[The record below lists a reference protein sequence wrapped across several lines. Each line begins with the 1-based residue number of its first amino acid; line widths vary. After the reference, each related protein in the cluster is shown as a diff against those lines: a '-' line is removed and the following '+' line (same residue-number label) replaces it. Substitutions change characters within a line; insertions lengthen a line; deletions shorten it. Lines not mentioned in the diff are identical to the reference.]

1 MKKLV
6 YLLIPVFL
14 LAACG
19 DPVTPPEPPKA
30 TLSVTP
36 STLAFSTAESSTL
49 SLTVKSSGKWTVSV
63 GNGGSWCRPDSY
75 NGNGDGTLGVT
86 AAANGTT
93 EARSTTLN
101 FSGEGGTT
109 ATVQVTQVAGKGNPV
124 QTTTVPLAAAPKTWD
139 GTKRADIT
147 YQLLVYSFADG
158 KGGDRWGDLKGV
170 TDHLDYIDGLGA
182 SAIWLSPIQQSS
194 SYHGYSVDNYGQI
207 DSHLGN
213 DSDFQTLINTAKGK
227 RIDIYMDYVL
237 NHSGT
242 GTSWFQDALGNA
254 SSTYRD
260 WYVFSNNYQ
269 ADVAA
274 GRIDNFAGASD
285 PGMGTWHQVGGGYKG
300 RLHFKVDWSGT
311 QKTVTVTESTDAAQS
326 SNASASMWLWIGNA
340 GAVGLYPSGGNIHE
354 ITLDV
359 DTDWGFLVR
368 TTGSSSDWSAGTK
381 WGTPAGGKA
390 IVFGTPFVLASN
402 ASGDPGNIVFGD
414 SVSYYFGSFDG
425 SMPDLNYGPY
435 ASASTH
441 PCFQALAESADKW
454 INMGVNGLR
463 LDAVIWIYQKQTT
476 ANVSFLKQWY
486 DRCNATYKAR
496 GEQGDIYMVGEA
508 WTDNAEGCAP
518 YYKALPSNFNF
529 WYWDA
534 LRECINGGE
543 GKMKG
548 KDFAEKIMS
557 FRNLFKAQRSDFI
570 DAIKLTNH
578 DENRAASD
586 LNRSLEKEKLAAAVL
601 LTSPGKPYIYQ
612 GEELGY
618 WGTKK
623 DEQDEWRRAP
633 MKWTKSGTVAD
644 AALMVWG
651 DRVDR
656 SMLTADISVEA
667 QEANAGSLLNVYKT
681 FGRLR
686 NSYVSL
692 ASGEISEHG
701 TYNHSNSRFAGLG
714 VWYRT
719 SGTEK
724 TLVVHNF
731 SDKKVT
737 ASFGTE
743 DLSRVI
749 GLNGSGE
756 VKTTTT
762 DGVLT
767 DNTLTL
773 NAYSSVVFL
782 ISE

>member
-19 DPVTPPEPPKA
+19 DPVTPPEPAKA

-36 STLAFSTAESSTL
+36 STLAFTTAESSTL
-49 SLTVKSSGKWTVSV
+49 NLTVKSSGKWTVSV

-93 EARSTTLN
+93 EARSTTLS

-158 KGGDRWGDLKGV
+158 KGSDRWGDLKGV

-194 SYHGYSVDNYGQI
+194 SYHGYSVDNYFEI

-213 DSDFQTLINTAKGK
+213 DADFQTLINTAKGK
-227 RIDIYMDYVL
+227 DIDIYMDYVL

-254 SSTYRD
+254 SSTYRN
-260 WYVFSNNYQ
+260 WYVFSNNPTE
-269 ADVAA
+269 DEKA
-274 GRIDNFAGASD
+274 GRIDNYAGATS
-285 PGMGTWHQVGGGYKG
+285 PGMGEWHQVGVGVGYKG

-311 QKTVTVTESTDAAQS
+311 QKTVTVTESTASAQS
-326 SNASASMWLWIGNA
+326 SNASASMWLWIGNV
-340 GAVGLYPSGGNIHE
+340 GAVGLYPSGGDIHE

-368 TTGSSSDWSAGTK
+368 TTGSSTDWGAGTK
-381 WGTPAGGKA
+381 WGTPSGGKA
-390 IVFGTPFVLASN
+390 IVFGTPFTLASN
-402 ASGDPGNIVFGD
+402 ASGDPGNIVF
-414 SVSYYFGSFDG
+414 SNNVSYYFGSFDG

-435 ASASTH
+435 ATASTH

-463 LDAVIWIYQKQTT
+463 LDAVIWIYQNRTA
-476 ANVSFLKQWY
+476 ANVSFLQQWY

-496 GEQGDIYMVGEA
+496 GGQGDIYMVAES
-508 WTDNAEGCAP
+508 WTDNVEQCAP
-518 YYKALPSNFNF
+518 YYKGVPSNFNF
-529 WYWDA
+529 WFWYTLKD
-534 LRECINGGE
+534 RISKNTGN
-543 GKMKG
+543 
-548 KDFAEKIMS
+548 DFAATVAY
-557 FRNLFKAQRSDFI
+557 FRGLFKAQRSDFI

-578 DENRAASD
+578 DEVRAASD
-586 LNRSLEKEKLAAAVL
+586 LGRSLEKEKLAAAVL

-618 WGTKK
+618 WGVKNNG
-623 DEQDEWRRAP
+623 DEYVRAP

-644 AALMVWG
+644 AALG
-651 DRVDR
+651 GKVDGT
-656 SMLTADISVEA
+656 MLTADISVEA
-667 QEANAGSLLNVYKT
+667 QEANAGSLLNVYKS

-701 TYNHSNSRFAGLG
+701 TYNSKNTRFAGLG
-714 VWYRT
+714 AWYRT

-731 SDKKVT
+731 SGSKIT

-749 GLNGSGE
+749 GLNGGGE
-756 VKTTTT
+756 LKTTTT

-767 DNTLTL
+767 DNTLML
-773 NAYSSVVFL
+773 NAYSSAVFL

>member
-1 MKKLV
+1 MKR
-6 YLLIPVFL
+6 LLYFL
-14 LAACG
+14 LPLLCLAACD
-19 DPVTPPEPPKA
+19 DPSTPPEPSKD

-36 STLAFSTAESSTL
+36 ATLAFSTPESATL
-49 SLTVKSSGKWTVSV
+49 SLTVQSSGKWTVSV
-63 GNGGSWCRPDSY
+63 ANGGSWCQPDSY
-75 NGNGDGTLGVT
+75 SGSGNATVKVT
-86 AAANGTT
+86 ASANTT
-93 EARSTTLN
+93 TQARSTTLS
-101 FSGEGGTT
+101 FSGAGGTS
-109 ATVQVTQVAGKGNPV
+109 ASVQVTQVAGKENPV

-158 KGGDRWGDLKGV
+158 KGSDRWGDLQGV
-170 TDHLDYIDGLGA
+170 TDHLDYLDGLGA

-194 SYHGYSVDNYGQI
+194 AYHGYSVDNYSQI

-213 DSDFQTLINTAKGK
+213 DTDFQTLINAAKGK
-227 RIDIYMDYVL
+227 GIDIYMDYVL

-242 GTSWFQDALGNA
+242 GTTWFQDALGNA

-260 WYVFSNNYQ
+260 WYVFSNNPS
-269 ADVAA
+269 ADEKA
-274 GRIDNFAGASD
+274 GRIDNYGGATS
-285 PGMGTWHQVGGGYKG
+285 PGMGDWHQVGVGVGYKG

-311 QKTVTVTESTDAAQS
+311 AKTVTVTESTDAPQA
-326 SNASASMWLWIGNA
+326 SNASASIWLWIGNA
-340 GAVGLYPSGGNIHE
+340 GAVGLYETSAGIHE

-368 TTGSSSDWSAGTK
+368 TTGSSTDWSAGTK

-390 IVFGTPFVLASN
+390 LVLGTPFTLASN
-402 ASGDPGNIVFGD
+402 VSGDPGNIVFSD
-414 SVSYYFGSFDG
+414 NVSYYFGSFDS

-435 ASASTH
+435 ATASTH

-463 LDAVIWIYQKQTT
+463 LDADIWIYQKQAT
-476 ANVSFLKQWY
+476 ANIAFLKQWY
-486 DRCNATYKAR
+486 ERCNATYKAR
-496 GEQGDIYMVGEA
+496 GGKGDIYMVGET
-508 WTDNAEGCAP
+508 WTDSAEDCAP
-518 YYKALPSNFNF
+518 YYEALPSHFNF
-529 WYWDA
+529 WYWYTLKD
-534 LRECINGGE
+534 RIQNG
-543 GKMKG
+543 KG
-548 KDFAEKIMS
+548 NDFAS
-557 FRNLFKAQRSDFI
+557 TVSYFRGLFKAYRPGFI

-578 DENRAASD
+578 DENRAATD
-586 LNRSLEKEKLAAAVL
+586 LGRSLDKEKLAAAVL

-618 WGTKK
+618 WGTNK
-623 DEQDEWRRAP
+623 DGQDEWRRAP

-644 AALMVWG
+644 APLMVWG

-656 SMLTADISVEA
+656 AMLSADISVEA
-667 QEANAGSLLNVYKT
+667 QEADAGSLLNVYKQ
-681 FGRLR
+681 FARLR
-686 NSYVSL
+686 NSYASL
-692 ASGEISEHG
+692 ATGEIAEHG
-701 TYNHSNSRFAGLG
+701 TYNASNTRFAGLG
-714 VWYRT
+714 AWYRT
-719 SGTEK
+719 SGSEK

-731 SDKKVT
+731 SSSKIT

-749 GLNGSGE
+749 GLNGGGE
-756 VKTTTT
+756 IKTTTT

-767 DNTLTL
+767 DNSLTL

>member
-194 SYHGYSVDNYGQI
+194 SYHGYSVDNYSQI

-227 RIDIYMDYVL
+227 KIDIYMDYVL

-274 GRIDNFAGASD
+274 GRIDNFAGATS
-285 PGMGTWHQVGGGYKG
+285 PGMGDWHQVGVGVGYKG

-311 QKTVTVTESTDAAQS
+311 QKTVTVTESTDAAQT
-326 SNASASMWLWIGNA
+326 SNASASMWLWIGNV
-340 GAVGLYPSGGNIHE
+340 GAVGLYPSGGDIHE

-402 ASGDPGNIVFGD
+402 ASGDPGNIVF
-414 SVSYYFGSFDG
+414 SNNVSYYFGSFDG

-435 ASASTH
+435 ATASTH
-441 PCFQALAESADKW
+441 PCFQAVAERADKW

-463 LDAVIWIYQKQTT
+463 LDAVIWIYQNQTA
-476 ANVSFLKQWY
+476 ANVSFLQQWY
-486 DRCNATYKAR
+486 NRCNATYKAR
-496 GEQGDIYMVGEA
+496 GGKGDIYMVAEA
-508 WTDNAEGCAP
+508 WTGSAEQCAP
-518 YYKALPSNFNF
+518 YYKGVPSNFNF
-529 WYWDA
+529 WFWETLKESIASETRLPRGY
-534 LRECINGGE
+534 E
-543 GKMKG
+543 
-548 KDFAEKIMS
+548 FASKIS
-557 FRNLFKAQRSDFI
+557 RFRSLFKAQRDDFI

-586 LNRSLEKEKLAAAVL
+586 LSRSLEKEKFAAAVL

-618 WGTKK
+618 WGVKNNG
-623 DEQDEWRRAP
+623 DEYVRAP
-633 MKWTKSGTVAD
+633 IKWTKTGPVAD
-644 AALMVWG
+644 AALG
-651 DRVDR
+651 GKVDNA
-656 SMLTADISVEA
+656 MLSADISVESQQA
-667 QEANAGSLLNVYKT
+667 DASSLLNVYKR
-681 FGRLR
+681 FGQLR

-692 ASGEISEHG
+692 ASGEITEHG
-701 TYNHSNSRFAGLG
+701 TYNSKNSKVAALAA
-714 VWYRT
+714 WYRT
-719 SGTEK
+719 AGSEK

-731 SDKKVT
+731 SPGKIS

-743 DLSRVI
+743 DLSRAI
-749 GLNGSGE
+749 GVNGE
-756 VKTTTT
+756 VQLKTTTT

-773 NAYSSVVFL
+773 YPFSSAVFL